1 MVGTTRMLGLVP
13 LSQLLK
19 IEKPGDR
26 DGLGTRDCEA
36 LCCTQTLHENCSYL
50 MYPKHIKEGRYLE
63 KLEHLVNA
71 SSMEAR
77 VHSNSLREKKGSTIP
92 ENKKKK
98 KKRLVAE

>member
-1 MVGTTRMLGLVP
+1 MVGITRMLGLVP

-36 LCCTQTLHENCSYL
+36 LYHTQTLYENCSYL

-77 VHSNSLREKKGSTIP
+77 VHSNSLREKKKDQLYLRIRRRR
-92 ENKKKK
+92 KKKTSS
-98 KKRLVAE
+98 